1 MSQHVVYAQDMFVSS
16 HQSSYMKHCRWFE
29 RLTDR
34 IVDSDIYCL
43 EFLASTKI
51 RTDRI
56 VDSDTEQE
64 LTESLIRVNKDKADR
79 TVDSELCTVGV
90 LSLLCSTNQKKTQ
103 KLKVFSSP
111 GDLKIY

>member
-1 MSQHVVYAQDMFVSS
+1 MSPHTTTDTMTLLVFIHETLSLVR
-16 HQSSYMKHCRWFE
+16 KIR
-29 RLTDR
+29 TDR